1 LCQIKYSGSL
11 WHVFQHIV
19 SYSPPDR
26 AHSMPKINARQPFA
40 NLCPK
45 GLFLDVPFSVENA
58 FLFFQQ
64 TSNELHLQE
73 KEDLIQDQTILC

>member
-1 LCQIKYSGSL
+1 
-11 WHVFQHIV
+11 
-19 SYSPPDR
+19 
-26 AHSMPKINARQPFA
+26 MPKINAQQPFA